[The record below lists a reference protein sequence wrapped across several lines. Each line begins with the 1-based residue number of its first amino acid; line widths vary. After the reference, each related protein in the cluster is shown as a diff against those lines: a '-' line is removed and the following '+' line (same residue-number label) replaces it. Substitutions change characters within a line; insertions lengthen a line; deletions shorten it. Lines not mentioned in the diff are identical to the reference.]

1 MKIRNFVAG
10 ITAGVMMAAMSI
22 TSFAATEVWSEV
34 DDDGYFTVYDDGT
47 ADYYD
52 FRRNSYSWID
62 EDGSYGEVDRRGN
75 VSYYDSDD
83 DAYYYVYDSSSNRS
97 RSRSSSSSRSRS
109 RSSSGS
115 RRSSGNGRVTNDLNS
130 NKGWQNVNGTWK
142 YKRSNGSYATN
153 CWEQVNGKWYSF
165 DNNGNMRTSQW
176 VRHTTNE
183 HLWYYVGPDGA
194 MMKNTTIGG
203 YVINANGECFC

>member
-1 MKIRNFVAG
+1 MKIRNLVAG

-22 TSFAATEVWSEV
+22 TSFAADEVYCDFDS
-34 DDDGYFTVYDDGT
+34 DGCFTVYDDGT

-52 FRRNSYSWID
+52 FRKKSYSWID
-62 EDGSYGEVDRRGN
+62 EDGSYGEMDRRGN
-75 VSYYDSDD
+75 ISYYDADE
-83 DAYYYVYDSSSNRS
+83 DALYYIYDSSSSSSRSRSSSSSS
-97 RSRSSSSSRSRS
+97 RSRSSSSSRRT
-109 RSSSGS
+109 
-115 RRSSGNGRVTNDLNS
+115 SGNGRVANDLNS

-142 YKRSNGSYATN
+142 YKRSNGSYAAN

>member
-22 TSFAATEVWSEV
+22 TSFAASEV
-34 DDDGYFTVYDDGT
+34 YCDVDNDGCFTVYDDGT

-52 FRRNSYSWID
+52 FRKKSYSWID
-62 EDGSYGEVDRRGN
+62 EDGSYGEMDRRGN
-75 VSYYDSDD
+75 VSYYDADD
-83 DAYYYVYDSSSNRS
+83 DTLYYVYDSSSSSGGSSRS
-97 RSRSSSSSRSRS
+97 RSRSSSSSGS
-109 RSSSGS
+109 S
-115 RRSSGNGRVTNDLNS
+115 RRTSGNGRVTNN

-194 MMKNTTIGG
+194 MVKNATIGG